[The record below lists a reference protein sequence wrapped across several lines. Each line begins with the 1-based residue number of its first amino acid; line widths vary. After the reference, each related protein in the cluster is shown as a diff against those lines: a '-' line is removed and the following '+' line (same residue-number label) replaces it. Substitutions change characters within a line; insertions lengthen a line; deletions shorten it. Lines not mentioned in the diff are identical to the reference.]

1 MSYYFILRES
11 HLLWEIKPQSC
22 PKSPN
27 CLENFIVLMLY
38 MEVSKCWKTVELK
51 WKIVTHFSRPKQQ
64 AEIIQPPK
72 FSNCIVKW
80 MIFFVS
86 FCWHWDFLLENLKIK
101 KKHWWCPLEPVDEYK
116 KRCMPEIIFS
126 KKELQIIWDFESFIF
141 WLKFRFWGLL

>member
-1 MSYYFILRES
+1 MTKLNGVKNAIIRVTQFLNGPMFNLLFYCHITLYWEKVRK
-11 HLLWEIKPQSC
+11 LWEIKPQSC

-116 KRCMPEIIFS
+116 NVVCPK
-126 KKELQIIWDFESFIF
+126 
-141 WLKFRFWGLL
+141 